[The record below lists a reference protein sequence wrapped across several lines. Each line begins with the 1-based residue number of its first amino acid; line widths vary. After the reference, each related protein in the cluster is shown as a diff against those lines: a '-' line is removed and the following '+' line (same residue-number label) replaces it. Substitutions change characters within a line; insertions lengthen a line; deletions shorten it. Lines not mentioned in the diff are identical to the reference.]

1 MTVLIKS
8 SKVDFTTMQ
17 STRCMV
23 GLDLMMKGSIQQ
35 DDTTIVN
42 VHTSNNGTSKHM
54 KQNLKELIGEIDNDS
69 WSLQHSFPSKSIF
82 KKLDTRSASAQ
93 ET

>member
-1 MTVLIKS
+1 MTVLIS

-17 STRCMV
+17 ITRCMV

-42 VHTSNNGTSKHM
+42 VHTSKDRTSKYM
-54 KQNLKELIGEIDNDS
+54 KQNLKELIGETDNDS
-69 WSLQHSFPSKSIF
+69 WSLQHSFPSHQFF
-82 KKLDTRSASAQ
+82 KN
-93 ET
+93 